1 MKDPKIEEELKKR
14 RCPTF
19 SVIKDPETGVER
31 LEEDKAAISFSYDS
45 VELEKWIKEE
55 AIPKDLSEFIV
66 KESEEIAIRLK
77 ESKEMVARV
86 RKEGREP
93 TSEDWLELIK
103 TKQQTM
109 EHLLKGV
116 EFHKFILENRESLLK
131 TLQKPSPKNKTFRQ
145 SRELIDNKLDRDIDK
160 EKLSDPESTGA
171 PIIRGLDLDQ
181 AEDRILHTL
190 TLLLS
195 KKSENKD
202 QTSSEYYMGNY
213 EKGIVRI
220 TEIEMETARILV
232 SPHEFYSTYYG
243 RENYNSDHIK
253 FVLKKLH
260 GLLQKQYL
268 TTWNF
273 RIKGTVKKYNK
284 FRTYCP
290 LFNIVILNSDL
301 SENECQDIDNNKELL
316 EGKGCQFLFKFQ
328 PQFTNNIRDRYV
340 EFPED
345 IYQRITEAIGK
356 DRFSQ
361 SINLMRDF
369 LFREKQSKRYDIIR
383 DKDTLIGI
391 LKLDKFWEEGR
402 KKKVEEL
409 IVECLE
415 VFLKIGLLEEWKAVK
430 GKADQDQYQIKINKD
445 FK

>member
-1 MKDPKIEEELKKR
+1 
-14 RCPTF
+14 
-19 SVIKDPETGVER
+19 
-31 LEEDKAAISFSYDS
+31 
-45 VELEKWIKEE
+45 
-55 AIPKDLSEFIV
+55 
-66 KESEEIAIRLK
+66 
-77 ESKEMVARV
+77 
-86 RKEGREP
+86 
-93 TSEDWLELIK
+93 
-103 TKQQTM
+103 
-109 EHLLKGV
+109 
-116 EFHKFILENRESLLK
+116 
-131 TLQKPSPKNKTFRQ
+131 
-145 SRELIDNKLDRDIDK
+145 LIDNKLDREIDK
-160 EKLSDPESTGA
+160 EKLAHQETTGA

-195 KKSENKD
+195 KNSENRD

-213 EKGIVRI
+213 EKGIIRI
-220 TEIEMETARILV
+220 NEIEMETARILV

-273 RIKGTVKKYNK
+273 PAKGTGKKYNK

-328 PQFTNNIRDRYV
+328 PQFTNNIRERYV

-345 IYQRITEAIGK
+345 IYLRIAEAVGQ

-361 SINLMRDF
+361 AINLMRDF
-369 LFREKQSKRYDIIR
+369 LFREKQSKRHEIVR
-383 DKDTLIGI
+383 DKETLIKT
-391 LKLDKFWEEGR
+391 LKLDKFWKEGR
-402 KKKVEEL
+402 KKRVEES
-409 IVECLE
+409 IKECLDI
-415 VFLKIGLLEEWKAVK
+415 FLKIISLEKNYLKNASLLKANIQTKEMVK
-430 GKADQDQYQIKINKD
+430 
-445 FK
+445 FW